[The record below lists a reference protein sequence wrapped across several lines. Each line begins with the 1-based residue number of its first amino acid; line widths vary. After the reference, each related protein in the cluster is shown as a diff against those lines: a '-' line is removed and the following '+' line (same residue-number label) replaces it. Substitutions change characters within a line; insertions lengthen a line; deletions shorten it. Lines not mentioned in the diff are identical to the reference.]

1 MNKWRYFYYP
11 CQFGWHAALCRRSL
25 LMSGVLAI
33 LLLII
38 AIFAEHWLVFFHQ
51 WLQYETNSSENQ
63 MDLTYAS
70 WLFFLQLLRFV
81 LGVLTVGLIAA
92 FLWHCN
98 HMYRFHLMGEEQQS
112 LSIRLLLG
120 QSPLLVTFEE
130 LFFVGIQSNVISL
143 VGLVSGLWL
152 SQKALQDFFHF
163 FHLPAGFTFE
173 FPFKGLLIA
182 QLGVLLLLFLLRFRG
197 TKRTVE
203 EIIVNGCPNG

>member
-1 MNKWRYFYYP
+1 
-11 CQFGWHAALCRRSL
+11 
-25 LMSGVLAI
+25 MSCVLAI

-120 QSPLLVTFEE
+120 QSPLLVTLEE
-130 LFFVGIQSNVISL
+130 LFFVGIQSIVISL
-143 VGLVSGLWL
+143 IGLVSGLWL

-203 EIIVNGCPNG
+203 EILVNGCPNG

>member
-11 CQFGWHAALCRRSL
+11 RQFGWHAALRRRSL

-130 LFFVGIQSNVISL
+130 LFFVGIQSIVISL

-203 EIIVNGCPNG
+203 EILVNGCPNG

>member
-11 CQFGWHAALCRRSL
+11 CQFGWHAALSRRSL

-130 LFFVGIQSNVISL
+130 LFFVGIQSIVISL

-203 EIIVNGCPNG
+203 EILVKGCPNG

>member
-1 MNKWRYFYYP
+1 
-11 CQFGWHAALCRRSL
+11 
-25 LMSGVLAI
+25 MSGVLAI
-33 LLLII
+33 ILLII

-112 LSIRLLLG
+112 LGIRLLLG

-130 LFFVGIQSNVISL
+130 LFFVGIQSIVISL

-203 EIIVNGCPNG
+203 EILVNGCPNG

>member
-11 CQFGWHAALCRRSL
+11 CQFGWHAALRRRSL

-38 AIFAEHWLVFFHQ
+38 TIFAEHWLVFFHQ

-81 LGVLTVGLIAA
+81 LGVLTIGLIAA

-120 QSPLLVTFEE
+120 QSPLLVTF
-130 LFFVGIQSNVISL
+130 
-143 VGLVSGLWL
+143 
-152 SQKALQDFFHF
+152 ALQDFFHF
-163 FHLPAGFTFE
+163 FHLPTGFTFE

-197 TKRTVE
+197 TKRMVE
-203 EIIVNGCPNG
+203 EILVNGCPNG

>member
-1 MNKWRYFYYP
+1 MAVLLLS
-11 CQFGWHAALCRRSL
+11 GWHAALRRRSL

-81 LGVLTVGLIAA
+81 LGVLTIGLIAA

-130 LFFVGIQSNVISL
+130 LFFVGIQSIVISL
-143 VGLVSGLWL
+143 IGLVSGLWL

-203 EIIVNGCPNG
+203 EILVNGCPNG

>member
-11 CQFGWHAALCRRSL
+11 CQFGWHAALRRRSL

-98 HMYRFHLMGEEQQS
+98 HMYRFHLMGEKQQS

-130 LFFVGIQSNVISL
+130 LFFVGIQSIVISL

-203 EIIVNGCPNG
+203 EILVNGCPNG

>member
-11 CQFGWHAALCRRSL
+11 CQFGWHAALRRRNL

-51 WLQYETNSSENQ
+51 WLQYETNSSENH

-81 LGVLTVGLIAA
+81 LGVLTVGLIAT

-130 LFFVGIQSNVISL
+130 LFFVGIQSTVISL
-143 VGLVSGLWL
+143 IGLVSGLWL

-163 FHLPAGFTFE
+163 FHLPTGFTFE
-173 FPFKGLLIA
+173 FPIKGPLIA

-203 EIIVNGCPNG
+203 EILVNGCPNG

>member
-11 CQFGWHAALCRRSL
+11 CQFGWHAALRRRSL

-51 WLQYETNSSENQ
+51 WLQYETNSNENQ

-120 QSPLLVTFEE
+120 QSPLLVTFE
-130 LFFVGIQSNVISL
+130 GIQSTVISL
-143 VGLVSGLWL
+143 IGLVSGLWL

-203 EIIVNGCPNG
+203 EILVNGYPNG